1 MTDYPDRLA
10 RLEAK
15 VDDIL
20 SLLRET
26 HTNARRMGSH
36 IDTVETVI
44 DQFQRPAY
52 FVKHYIERFLMRGGD
67 GNAIESDSEKISS
80 EGKLPGAPIDFS
92 PPEEQIGTRT
102 YRGDPSATVSGI

>member
-1 MTDYPDRLA
+1 MGDAAAAAARLE

-15 VDDIL
+15 VDNIL

-44 DQFQRPAY
+44 DQFQKPAY
-52 FVKHYIERFLMRGGD
+52 FVKHYVERFLMRGD
-67 GNAIESDSEKISS
+67 EKSGS
-80 EGKLPGAPIDFS
+80 GMAAPIDFAVTPASNLSLTS
-92 PPEEQIGTRT
+92 PREP
-102 YRGDPSATVSGI
+102 